1 MKFILGVITGTC
13 ILFGIY
19 GYSSLPTS
27 FPAEVPVITNTAGQL
42 NNTQSLP
49 SLAPMIERISPA
61 VVNIATFTT
70 VKRYTNP
77 LLADPFFRQFF
88 NVPDEQFQTEQRAQ
102 SAGSGVIIDAQQGY
116 VLTNAHVVRDA
127 DDIEVGLKDG
137 RTVVAKLIGKDDEV
151 DLAVLKIEPKDLI
164 AINLAT
170 SSEVRV
176 GDFVV
181 AIGNPF
187 SLGQTVTSGI
197 VSAIGRSGL
206 GIEGYED
213 FIQTDA
219 SINPGNSGGALVN
232 LRGELVGINTA
243 IISPAGGNVG
253 IGFAIPTDILINIM
267 NQIIKHGEVKRGIVG
282 IIVQDIDAQLAEA
295 MNLQKT
301 SGVIINRIIED
312 SPAEKA
318 GLKVSDVVFGID
330 GKKVRDSR
338 DMSNVLGF
346 KPVGTEINI
355 DVLRDDKVMQV
366 MLVIAEPKNQN
377 IPGQSVSGLFRGVE
391 FSEQV
396 RANATAV
403 VITDINKSSPL
414 LKRGVIKGDILQ
426 GVDDYSIHSID
437 SLRFIMRSA
446 DLPLAL
452 LILRGSK
459 QYRLVIR

>member
-1 MKFILGVITGTC
+1 MRFFAGVITGVC
-13 ILFGIY
+13 ILFGLH
-19 GYSSLPTS
+19 GYSALPS
-27 FPAEVPVITNTAGQL
+27 EVPVITQNSNSQSSQL
-42 NNTQSLP
+42 LP
-49 SLAPMIERISPA
+49 SLAPMIEQASPA

-77 LLADPFFRQFF
+77 LLADPFFRRFF
-88 NVPDEQFQTEQRAQ
+88 NLPDELSQDQYRTEQRAQ
-102 SAGSGVIIDAQQGY
+102 SAGSGVIVDAANGY
-116 VLTNAHVVRDA
+116 VLTNAHVIRGA
-127 DDIEVGLKDG
+127 DEIEVGLKDG
-137 RTVVAKLIGKDDEV
+137 RMIIAELIGKDDEI
-151 DLAVLKIEPKDLI
+151 DLAVLKIQADDL
-164 AINLAT
+164 AQLKT
-170 SSEVRV
+170 THSSQVRV

-187 SLGQTVTSGI
+187 GLGQTVTSGI

-253 IGFAIPTDILINIM
+253 IGFAIPSDIVLNIM
-267 NQIIKHGEVKRGIVG
+267 QQIITHGKVRRGIVG
-282 IIVQDIDAQLAEA
+282 IVVQDIDETLAQALK
-295 MNLQKT
+295 LQKR
-301 SGVIINRIIED
+301 SGVIINRVMED
-312 SPAEKA
+312 SPADKA
-318 GLKVSDVVFGID
+318 GLKIGDVVFGID

-355 DVLRDDKVMQV
+355 DVLRNNKLEQV
-366 MLVIAEPKNQN
+366 VLVIAEPKNQN
-377 IPGQSVSGLFRGVE
+377 IPGESVSGLFKGAE

-396 RANATAV
+396 TTNGTAV
-403 VITDINKSSPL
+403 VITDIKSESL
-414 LKRGVIKGDILQ
+414 LAQRGVAKGDVLQ
-426 GVDDYSIHSID
+426 GVGEFSITSID
-437 SLRFIMRSA
+437 SLQYVMRSA
-446 DLPLAL
+446 DIPLAL
-452 LILRGSK
+452 LIMRGNK